1 MRQLLRYEPSIRITR
16 SADLL
21 AFAAALEAEAVRR
34 YGELADLM
42 RRRGMP
48 AVAATFRALA
58 EEERDHVDGVA
69 AWARSLDQPP
79 PDPRAFTWA
88 LPREIAESWDDLTDR
103 TEVTPYQAL
112 AVAVLNEMRAFA
124 VYSHIA
130 AGTADDAMRRNAE
143 TLAAEELGHAALL
156 RRERRRAFHAG
167 RCAGRHG
174 PRVPAGRVDTGSFRT
189 QLATLAA
196 DAAAAHRAIAA
207 TLEILGDGESAA
219 LLHAVAADE
228 AALAGST
235 PAPRT
240 IPVAGSSSALLRAA
254 LAPSERLSEAMGD
267 AAMRAEE
274 EAVLDEAQRV
284 QEIAIRHLARLSA
297 RLVAL
302 ERRGA

>member
-1 MRQLLRYEPSIRITR
+1 MRQLLRYEPPIRITT

-34 YGELADLM
+34 YGDLADLM

-48 AVAATFRALA
+48 AVAATFRVLA
-58 EEERDHVDGVA
+58 EEERDHVNGVS

-79 PDPRAFTWA
+79 PDPLAFTWA

-124 VYSHIA
+124 VYSYIA
-130 AGTADDAMRRNAE
+130 AGTTDDSMRGNAE

-167 RCAGRHG
+167 RHG
-174 PRVPAGRVDTGSFRT
+174 PPEPAGRADAGSFRT

-196 DAAAAHRAIAA
+196 AAAARHRAIAA

-235 PAPRT
+235 PAPLG
-240 IPVAGSSSALLRAA
+240 PPAMGSSSVLLRAA
-254 LAPSERLSEAMGD
+254 LGPSERLSEAMGD

-274 EAVLDEAQRV
+274 EAVLEEAQRV
-284 QEIAIRHLARLSA
+284 QGIAIRHLARLSA
-297 RLVAL
+297 RLAAV
-302 ERRGA
+302 ERRAT